1 MLLISKNK
9 LKLLSFLIILGVVVY
24 VTAADD
30 ILNFYVGKAKSS
42 FETRNPIENGAKY
55 SYRVKSYFK
64 KVIKDGQTKL
74 VDSVETDFYYSF
86 GELDSTRVIV
96 KPKSYS
102 DQVNLNFKNIFE
114 QDYYFYFYPND
125 TGGTDL
131 SIGFDTY
138 DFDETRPVGFA
149 VIDRSRHFLKWLYL
163 YHINDRKDKRN
174 SRWLRFRLHEGFIF
188 PDSVWELKAI
198 RGVLSTDY
206 YRIET
211 GITDFKISR

>member
-114 QDYYFYFYPND
+114 QDYYFYFYPNIM
-125 TGGTDL
+125 L
-131 SIGFDTY
+131 LI
-138 DFDETRPVGFA
+138 
-149 VIDRSRHFLKWLYL
+149 
-163 YHINDRKDKRN
+163 
-174 SRWLRFRLHEGFIF
+174 
-188 PDSVWELKAI
+188 I
-198 RGVLSTDY
+198 RGQELFCY
-206 YRIET
+206 
-211 GITDFKISR
+211 FNNHFCKF